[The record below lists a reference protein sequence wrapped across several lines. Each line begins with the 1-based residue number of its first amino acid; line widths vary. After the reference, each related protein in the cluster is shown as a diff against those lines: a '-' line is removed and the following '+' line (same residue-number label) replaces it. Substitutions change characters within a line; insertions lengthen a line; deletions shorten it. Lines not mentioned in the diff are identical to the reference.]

1 MRVSGELNEVAI
13 NWLVVEVKETKMDV
27 EKNSGDQHN
36 DLIVLLSNIGKRRF

>member
-13 NWLVVEVKETKMDV
+13 NWFVVGVKETKMDV

-36 DLIVLLSNIGKRRF
+36 DLIVFLSNIRERRF